1 MNAASFTS
9 KEVTRRAVQMCYD
22 LAHADFKWYREFRKM
37 GDLRY
42 AELSLRSGM
51 EYRAKGKQ
59 VMREAQ
65 R

>member
-1 MNAASFTS
+1 MNAVSFAS

-22 LAHADFKWYREFRKM
+22 LAHQDFKWYRIFKEN
-37 GDLRY
+37 DPRY